1 MKGNRILAIFSQ
13 GFTDMRLRDFPN
25 CLARD
30 LRLECHWGGA
40 HEYRTAQRNSSRS
53 RASREPRA
61 STQSRQP
68 ARGASGEPARAALGR
83 CRAVPHA
90 PQRRRDLSEE
100 RQPSGS
106 GRHEPVGGRRQD
118 HDGHQPRGLARAV
131 DGRARAAGGRG
142 SATALVARQVGLDG
156 SRHSLVDA
164 LVGPGLTLEDMV
176 EQLPQF
182 NLSVLQAGEAT
193 GTTYELLKSSRLKEL
208 VDEARRRYDYNV
220 LDTPPFV
227 PVPDGRLITKCADGV
242 LVVLAAN
249 RTPRGALAEALSLID
264 PAKIVGLVFNG
275 DDSPTSSSY
284 YGGYVASPPP
294 DLGGVTCGGRRDGAT
309 DSFDE
314 VRRPVTLLR
323 VQAEPRAASRP
334 DRESDRR

>member
-1 MKGNRILAIFSQ
+1 MSTEQHNETPRGRGRLVSLEPRRRAANRLEEHLVSLLAPHSA
-13 GFTDMRLRDFPN
+13 DAERYRMLRNDVETFRKN
-25 CLARD
+25 DNLQVLAVTSPLAGDGKTTTAARVLLADVD
-30 LRLECHWGGA
+30 LR
-40 HEYRTAQRNSSRS
+40 R
-53 RASREPRA
+53 
-61 STQSRQP
+61 
-68 ARGASGEPARAALGR
+68 
-83 CRAVPHA
+83 
-90 PQRRRDLSEE
+90 
-100 RQPSGS
+100 PS
-106 GRHEPVGGRRQD
+106 
-118 HDGHQPRGLARAV
+118 
-131 DGRARAAGGRG
+131 
-142 SATALVARQVGLDG
+142 VARQVGLDG

-182 NLSVLQAGEAT
+182 NLSVLQAGEAAD
-193 GTTYELLKSSRLKEL
+193 TTYELLKSSRLKEL
-208 VDEARRRYDYNV
+208 VDEARRRYDYIV

>member
-1 MKGNRILAIFSQ
+1 MSTEQHNETPRGRGRLVSLEPRRRAANRLEEHLVSLLAPHSA
-13 GFTDMRLRDFPN
+13 DAERYRMLRNDVETFRKN
-25 CLARD
+25 DNLQVLAVTSALAGDGKTTTAINLAASLAQSTAARVLLADVD
-30 LRLECHWGGA
+30 LR
-40 HEYRTAQRNSSRS
+40 R
-53 RASREPRA
+53 
-61 STQSRQP
+61 
-68 ARGASGEPARAALGR
+68 
-83 CRAVPHA
+83 
-90 PQRRRDLSEE
+90 
-100 RQPSGS
+100 PS
-106 GRHEPVGGRRQD
+106 
-118 HDGHQPRGLARAV
+118 
-131 DGRARAAGGRG
+131 
-142 SATALVARQVGLDG
+142 VARQVGLDG

-182 NLSVLQAGEAT
+182 NLSVLQAGEAAD
-193 GTTYELLKSSRLKEL
+193 TTYELLKSSRLKEL
-208 VDEARRRYDYNV
+208 VDEARRRYDYIV

-294 DLGGVTCGGRRDGAT
+294 TLVASPVAVVVTVPPTPLTR
-309 DSFDE
+309 
-314 VRRPVTLLR
+314 
-323 VQAEPRAASRP
+323 
-334 DRESDRR
+334 SDDPSPC

>member
-1 MKGNRILAIFSQ
+1 MSTEEHNEHTLFLGTPRGRGRLVSLEPRRRAANRLEEHLVSLLAPHSA
-13 GFTDMRLRDFPN
+13 DAERYRMLRHDVETLRKN
-25 CLARD
+25 DNLQVLAVTSPLAGDGKTTTAINLAASLAQATAARVLLADVD
-30 LRLECHWGGA
+30 LR
-40 HEYRTAQRNSSRS
+40 R
-53 RASREPRA
+53 
-61 STQSRQP
+61 
-68 ARGASGEPARAALGR
+68 
-83 CRAVPHA
+83 
-90 PQRRRDLSEE
+90 
-100 RQPSGS
+100 PS
-106 GRHEPVGGRRQD
+106 
-118 HDGHQPRGLARAV
+118 
-131 DGRARAAGGRG
+131 
-142 SATALVARQVGLDG
+142 VARQLGLDG
-156 SRHSLVDA
+156 SRHSFVDA

-208 VDEARRRYDYNV
+208 VDEARRRYDYIV

-284 YGGYVASPPP
+284 YGGYVASPP
-294 DLGGVTCGGRRDGAT
+294 
-309 DSFDE
+309 
-314 VRRPVTLLR
+314 RPWWRHLWR
-323 VQAEPRAASRP
+323 S
-334 DRESDRR
+334 S

>member
-1 MKGNRILAIFSQ
+1 VSLEPRRRAANRLEEHLVSLLAPHSA
-13 GFTDMRLRDFPN
+13 DAERYRMLRNDVETFRKN
-25 CLARD
+25 DNLQVLAVTSALAGDGKTTTAINLAASLAQSTAARVLLADVD
-30 LRLECHWGGA
+30 LR
-40 HEYRTAQRNSSRS
+40 R
-53 RASREPRA
+53 
-61 STQSRQP
+61 
-68 ARGASGEPARAALGR
+68 
-83 CRAVPHA
+83 
-90 PQRRRDLSEE
+90 
-100 RQPSGS
+100 PS
-106 GRHEPVGGRRQD
+106 
-118 HDGHQPRGLARAV
+118 
-131 DGRARAAGGRG
+131 
-142 SATALVARQVGLDG
+142 VARQVGLDG

-182 NLSVLQAGEAT
+182 NLSVLQAGEAAD
-193 GTTYELLKSSRLKEL
+193 TTYELLKSSRLKEL
-208 VDEARRRYDYNV
+208 VDEARRRYDYIV